1 MKFKNEDQL
10 LITDDSH
17 FHDKSDI
24 TILEKA
30 VLNINTRGLDTVKKT
45 IDFLFN
51 VGTTNVVKTD
61 EDDKIIW
68 VKRKGRTKVS
78 RFVKNRK
85 PEQTKSFTLVA
96 KKTAPR
102 EYKLVTCYR
111 GPLSPPELKPTGN
124 SDKSIKFWETHAFVY
139 GSEEIEGS
147 ILQTNP
153 YKFATNVR

>member
-1 MKFKNEDQL
+1 MKFKNGDE
-10 LITDDSH
+10 LITTPQTH
-17 FHDKSDI
+17 FHDKNDI
-24 TILEKA
+24 NILEVA
-30 VLNINTRGLDTVKKT
+30 VLNTQTRGLDTVKKT

-61 EDDKIIW
+61 ENDIIIW
-68 VKRKGRTKVS
+68 AKRKDRTKVS

-85 PEQTKSFTLVA
+85 PEQTKSFTFVA

-102 EYKLVTCYR
+102 LYRLITCYK
-111 GPLSPPELKPTGN
+111 GKLSPPELKPTGN
-124 SDKSIKFWETHAFVY
+124 SEKSIKFWSNHAFVY

-153 YKFATNVR
+153 YKFATNIK